1 MILAAIVPES
11 AHAGLRAA
19 ARPVESPRSPIAA
32 PRAPNR
38 LPEPSAPPAPPS
50 HRRAALFLLFTVSGF
65 AGLIYESI
73 WSHYLKLFLGHAAYA
88 QTLVLALFMGG
99 MAAGSW
105 AASRL
110 SRRWGNLLRGYA
122 IVEALIGLAALA
134 FHPLFVA
141 ATDAAYESIL
151 PSLGGNGA
159 AAAFK
164 WTLAGLMILPQSIA
178 LGMTFPLMSA
188 GLLRRHPE
196 RPGEALALLYF
207 TNSLGAAI
215 GVLVSGFVLVD
226 ALGLPGTIRAAGMVN
241 LALAALVWAIASG
254 RDPAPEGAVA
264 ATLARRVATRS
275 GGDAPWRLMLAVA
288 FLTGTASFIYE
299 IGWIRMLTLVLGAA
313 THSFELMLSAF
324 ILGLALGGLW
334 IRRRI
339 DRAAEPLRFLGI
351 VQVAMGLAALATLPV
366 YSTVFD
372 LMQLVIHGTAK
383 TDAGYGM
390 FLIASHGI
398 ALAVMLPATF
408 CAGMTLPLITFALLG
423 AGHGERSIGA
433 VYAANTLGSIVGVVL
448 AAHVGMPLVGLK
460 GLIVAGALVDVGLGL
475 VLLWRLAIAG
485 VVQRGAGAHGD
496 GAGLPA
502 GLTLGATLVS
512 AIAFAL
518 VVFTVSLDPYR
529 MASGVFRRGDLYTAA
544 DAEIRYYRDGK
555 TTSVSLMQF
564 REGLSLRTNGKSDG
578 AVNLE
583 EGARISDE
591 VTMVLTAA
599 LPLAIKPDAKRAA
612 IVGIGT
618 GLTTHTM
625 LAAPNLERVDTIE
638 IEPAMAEASRS
649 FAARNANA
657 FADPRSRIVFDD
669 AKTWFSTHNERY
681 DIIVSEPS
689 NPWVSGVSSLFTTE
703 FYRHVRRYLNPG
715 GVMVQWFQLYEI
727 DVSLVASVLR
737 ALAENFPD
745 YAIYAATDSDL
756 LIVAGDAET
765 LARPLHDVF
774 QMPGVAAELRT
785 VHVQRIGDLDV
796 RRLGGKASLH
806 PLFLSYGVPANS
818 DYYPY
823 LDLNASR
830 HRFLQTGAGEVT
842 RIGSGGVPLV
852 GMLESRRHVVRP
864 LSYDGDDFLER
875 IELARRARYARDFY
889 LANER
894 PLPVGI
900 PADLEKNLEL
910 SKMRGL
916 DCIDAKSFDIWV
928 QSLFQVART
937 VNSALDAAE
946 ADAIWSRFEGSP
958 CFRRLEPDDRAWVAL
973 FRAVGRRDAAAMAT
987 HADGLLAQ
995 GRELTSTHKQFLLR
1009 ASLAGNIARG
1019 ELDRAQAAWDRHS
1032 PDAARVGLDL
1042 DLRLLRAYL
1051 AVAKA
1056 AAPRHGS

>member
-1 MILAAIVPES
+1 MS
-11 AHAGLRAA
+11 AT
-19 ARPVESPRSPIAA
+19 P
-32 PRAPNR
+32 
-38 LPEPSAPPAPPS
+38 APPAVPS
-50 HRRAALFLLFTVSGF
+50 YRRAALFLLFTVSGF

-99 MAAGSW
+99 MALGSL

-110 SRRWGNLLRGYA
+110 SQRWRNLLRGYA
-122 IVEALIGLAALA
+122 IVEALIGVAALVFHDA
-134 FHPLFVA
+134 FVF
-141 ATDAAYESIL
+141 ATDASYESIL
-151 PSLGGNGA
+151 PALGSDTA
-159 AAAFK
+159 AAMYK
-164 WTLAGLMILPQSIA
+164 WALAGLMILPQSIV

-215 GVLVSGFVLVD
+215 GVLASGFVLID
-226 ALGLPGTIRAAGMVN
+226 ALGLPGTIRVAGVIN
-241 LALAALVWAIASG
+241 LVLAAAVWAIAPG
-254 RDPAPEGAVA
+254 RDPEPERAAA
-264 ATLARRVATRS
+264 ATLARRVETRS
-275 GGDAPWRLMLAVA
+275 GGDAPWRLMLIVA
-288 FLTGTASFIYE
+288 FLTGAASFIYE

-334 IRRRI
+334 VRSRI
-339 DRAAEPLRFLGI
+339 DRAAEPLRFLGV
-351 VQVAMGLAALATLPV
+351 VQVAMGLLALATLPL
-366 YSTVFD
+366 YGSLFD
-372 LMQLVIHGTAK
+372 LMQLVIRGTAK
-383 TDAGYGM
+383 TDAGYGI

-408 CAGMTLPLITFALLG
+408 CAGMTLPLITYALLD

-433 VYAANTLGSIVGVVL
+433 VYAANTLGAITGVVL
-448 AAHVGMPLVGLK
+448 AAHVGMPLLGLK
-460 GLIVAGALVDVGLGL
+460 GLIVAGALIDVGLGL
-475 VLLWRLAIAG
+475 VLLWRLAVAG
-485 VVQRGAGAHGD
+485 VLKRSTPAHGS
-496 GAGLPA
+496 GARVPA
-502 GLTLGATLVS
+502 GLTLGATL
-512 AIAFAL
+512 IAVVAL
-518 VVFTVSLDPYR
+518 SIVAFGVSLDPYK
-529 MASGVFRRGDLYTAA
+529 MASGVFRRGDLYTAQ
-544 DAEIRYYRDGK
+544 DAELKYYRDGK

-564 REGLSLRTNGKSDG
+564 HEGLSLRTNGKSDG
-578 AVNLE
+578 AINLAD
-583 EGARISDE
+583 GARISDE
-591 VTMVLTAA
+591 ITMVLTAA
-599 LPLAIKPDAKRAA
+599 IPLAHKPDAKRAA
-612 IVGIGT
+612 IIGIGT

-625 LAAPNLERVDTIE
+625 LGATTLERVDTIE

-649 FAARNANA
+649 FSARNANA

-669 AKTWFSTHNERY
+669 AKTYFSTHNERY

-727 DVSLVASVLR
+727 DISLMASVLR
-737 ALAENFPD
+737 ALADNFPD

-765 LARPLHDVF
+765 LARPLADVF
-774 QMPGVAAELRT
+774 QMPGVAAELRK

-818 DYYPY
+818 DYTPY
-823 LDLNASR
+823 LDLNAAK

-852 GMLESRRHVVRP
+852 AMLESRKQTLRP
-864 LSYDGDDFLER
+864 LSYDGDEFLER

-889 LANER
+889 LAAER

-900 PADLEKNLEL
+900 PTDLEKNLEL

-916 DCIDAKSFDIWV
+916 DCIDAKNFDVWV

-937 VNSALDAAE
+937 VNAVLDPAE
-946 ADAIWSRFEGSP
+946 ADAIWSRFEGAP
-958 CFRRLEPDDRAWVAL
+958 CFKRLEQDDRAWVAL
-973 FRAVGRRDAAAMAT
+973 FRAVGRRDAAAMAK

-995 GRELTSTHKQFLLR
+995 GRELSSTHKQFLLR
-1009 ASLAGNIARG
+1009 ASLAGNIVTG
-1019 ELDRAQAAWDRHS
+1019 QLDRAQGAWDQHS
-1032 PDAARVGLDL
+1032 PDATRTGIDL

-1056 AAPRHGS
+1056 APPRGP